1 MRCMFRLLSL
11 CLLSCVG
18 WLSVTLQ
25 AANPNGYYDAINGK
39 KGESLKTT
47 LSNLLLN
54 HTVHDYGSLWTFFK
68 TTDVRDDGSIW
79 DMYSSVVRTSSWGM
93 NREHAF
99 PKSWWGGD
107 VNAAYTD
114 INHLYPSDADA
125 NMAKS
130 NYPLGVVGN
139 TTFDNGVTRV
149 GRNIY
154 PGYGTDAM
162 VFEPDDAYKGD
173 FARTYFYM
181 VTCYQNL
188 NWRYTYMVDQ
198 NTYPTLKPWAIQLL
212 MTWHRQDPVSAK
224 ETNRNEAVF
233 KIQNNRNPFIDYPE
247 LAEFLWGASTGQPF
261 TLDVASSP
269 VLSTPTNETELV
281 FGPTL
286 VGNTRE
292 RTLYVK
298 GVSLNAP
305 LSVFIEQVNNHTQFK
320 SAVRVVSAAQGNNG
334 YELRMTYQPSTA
346 GDHTAS
352 LLIYDGGIQG
362 SVKVNMRAKAIPVDS
377 LLPPLVLPASNLGAT
392 GFTAN
397 WQPSPYAESY
407 RLNLY
412 TLEGFTLSLV
422 TIYDSLPETETEVVG
437 LLPGKTYVYTLQ
449 SRNDGYLSP
458 VSPEMPVTLLNGLH
472 RPPSTAHVY
481 LYTAPNTLYFQASD
495 VGSTVTVYTL
505 TGQCITKCQATGR
518 LQAVSGL
525 SPGLYVL
532 HSNGLIHKFSIT
544 D

>member
-1 MRCMFRLLSL
+1 MSIMFRFRSL
-11 CLLSCVG
+11 CLLGCVV
-18 WLSVTLQ
+18 WLSAALW

-39 KGESLKTT
+39 KGEALKTT

-54 HTVHDYGSLWTFFK
+54 HTVHDYNSLWTFFK

-79 DMYSSVVRTSSWGM
+79 DMYSDVVRTSSWGM
-93 NREHAF
+93 NREHSF

-149 GRNIY
+149 GRNTF
-154 PGYGTDAM
+154 PGYSTDAM

-212 MTWHRQDPVSAK
+212 LGWHRQDPVSAK

-247 LAEFLWGASTGQPF
+247 LVEYLWGTFAGQPF
-261 TLDVASSP
+261 ALDVTSSP
-269 VLSTPTNETELV
+269 VLSTPTNETELI
-281 FGPTL
+281 FGPTI
-286 VGNTRE
+286 VGNTRQ
-292 RTLYVK
+292 RMLYVK
-298 GVSLNAP
+298 GVSLNTP

-320 SAVRVVSAAQGNNG
+320 SDVKVITAEQGNNG
-334 YELRMTYQPSTA
+334 YQLSVSYQPTTA

-362 SVKVNMRAKAIPVDS
+362 SVKVNMSAKAIPVDS
-377 LLPPLVLPASNLGAT
+377 LLPPHILPATNLRDS
-392 GFTAN
+392 GFTAH
-397 WQPSPYAESY
+397 WQPSTYAEDY

-412 TLEGFTLSLV
+412 ALEGSLLRLV
-422 TIYDSLPETETEVVG
+422 NVLDSLPETEWELSG
-437 LLPGKTYVYTLQ
+437 LTPGQTYVYTLQ
-449 SRNDGYLSP
+449 SRNNGYLSP
-458 VSPEMPVTLLNGLH
+458 PSSEMPVTLLSGVQ
-472 RPPSTAHVY
+472 RPASAAHVS
-481 LYTAPNTLYFQASD
+481 LYTASNTLYFQAPIS
-495 VGSTVTVYTL
+495 GATVTVHTL
-505 TGQCITKCQATGR
+505 TGQRVARCQTTGHV
-518 LQAVSGL
+518 QALYGL

-532 HSNGLIHKFSIT
+532 ICDGLSHKFGIT

>member
-1 MRCMFRLLSL
+1 MLAMFHYRSF
-11 CLLSCVG
+11 CLLVCVV

-25 AANPNGYYDAINGK
+25 AANPNGYYDVLNGK
-39 KGESLKTT
+39 KSEALKTT

-54 HTVHDYGSLWTFFK
+54 HTVHDYASLWTFFK

-79 DMYSSVVRTSSWGM
+79 DMYSNVVRTSSWGM

-114 INHLYPSDADA
+114 INHLYPSDGDA

-130 NYPLGVVGN
+130 NYPLGMVGN

-149 GRNIY
+149 GRNIF

-212 MTWHRQDPVSAK
+212 MGWHRQDPVSTK

-247 LAEFLWGASTGQPF
+247 LAEYLWGTSTGQTF
-261 TLDVASSP
+261 TLDVASKP
-269 VLSTPTNETELV
+269 VLSTPTNDTELV
-281 FGPTL
+281 FGPTI
-286 VGNTRE
+286 VGNTKQH
-292 RTLYVK
+292 TLYVK

-305 LSVFIEQVNNHTQFK
+305 LSVLIEQVADYAHFQ
-320 SAVRVVSAAQGNNG
+320 SAVKVVSATQANSG
-334 YELRMTYQPSTA
+334 YQLSLSYQPTQS

-352 LLIYDGGIQG
+352 LIIYDGGIQG
-362 SVKVNMRAKAIPVDS
+362 SVKVNMNAKAIPADS
-377 LLPPLVLPASNLGAT
+377 LLPPQILPATNLSAT
-392 GFTAN
+392 SFTAH
-397 WQPSPYAESY
+397 WQPSLYAEHY

-412 TLEGFTLSLV
+412 SLEGANLNLINVF
-422 TIYDSLPETETEVVG
+422 DALPETEWEVEG
-437 LLPGKTYVYTLQ
+437 LDPGHTYVYTLQ
-449 SRNDGYLSP
+449 SHNDGYLSQP
-458 VSPEMPVTLLNGLH
+458 SAEMPVTLLSSVQ
-472 RPPSTAHVY
+472 RPVSAAHVS
-481 LYTAPNTLYFQASD
+481 LYTAPNTLYFQAPVSGE
-495 VGSTVTVYTL
+495 VITVYSL
-505 TGQCITKCQATGR
+505 TGQRVTHCLSTAH
-518 LQAVSGL
+518 LQVLPGL
-525 SPGLYVL
+525 SPGLYL
-532 HSNGLIHKFSIT
+532 LQYNGMSHKFRIT
-544 D
+544 N

>member
-1 MRCMFRLLSL
+1 
-11 CLLSCVG
+11 
-18 WLSVTLQ
+18 
-25 AANPNGYYDAINGK
+25 
-39 KGESLKTT
+39 
-47 LSNLLLN
+47 
-54 HTVHDYGSLWTFFK
+54 
-68 TTDVRDDGSIW
+68 
-79 DMYSSVVRTSSWGM
+79 
-93 NREHAF
+93 
-99 PKSWWGGD
+99 

-139 TTFDNGVTRV
+139 TTFDNGVSRV
-149 GRNIY
+149 GPNTF
-154 PGYGTDAM
+154 PGYSTDAM

-198 NTYPTLKPWAIQLL
+198 NTYPTLKSWAIQML
-212 MTWHRQDPVSAK
+212 MAWHRQDPVSTK
-224 ETNRNEAVF
+224 EVNRNEAVF

-247 LAEFLWGASTGQPF
+247 LAEYLWGNATSRSF

-281 FGPTL
+281 FGPTIL
-286 VGNTRE
+286 GNTKQ

-298 GVSLNAP
+298 GVSLNSP
-305 LSVFIEQVNNHTQFK
+305 LSVFVEQINDYTQFK
-320 SAVRVVSAAQGNNG
+320 SSVKVVSAAQGNNG
-334 YELRMTYQPSTA
+334 YQLSMSYIPTTA

-377 LLPPLVLPASNLGAT
+377 LLPPLVLPASNLGAN

-412 TLEGFTLSLV
+412 TLEGSTLSLV
-422 TIYDSLPETETEVVG
+422 TAYDSLPETETEVIG
-437 LLPGKTYVYTLQ
+437 LNPGQTYVYTLQ

-472 RPPSTAHVY
+472 RPVSTAHVN
-481 LYTAPNTLYFQASD
+481 LYTAPNTLYFQASA
-495 VGSTVTVYTL
+495 VGSTVTVYAL
-505 TGQCITKCQATGR
+505 TGQCVTKCLSTGR

-525 SPGLYVL
+525 PPGLYVL
-532 HSNGLIHKFSIT
+532 LCDGLTHKFCIS